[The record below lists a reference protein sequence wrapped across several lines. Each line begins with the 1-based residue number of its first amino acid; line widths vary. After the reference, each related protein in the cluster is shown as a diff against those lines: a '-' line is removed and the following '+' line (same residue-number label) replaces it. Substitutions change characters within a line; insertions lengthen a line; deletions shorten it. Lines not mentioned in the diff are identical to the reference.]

1 MGRIKRPA
9 AGEEPEASYRA
20 LLKESL
26 AFREGLAARYG
37 PVLDAFVRALPIE
50 TLAEK
55 RTAVK
60 AVNGRLRSLGLA
72 IRCPKTGLAAR
83 LVAHPGNHPER
94 GRFQIELL
102 GDPPRRRTVSTPD
115 LPPLELM
122 PEPPEAGADDP
133 P

>member
-1 MGRIKRPA
+1 M
-9 AGEEPEASYRA
+9 
-20 LLKESL
+20 L
-26 AFREGLAARYG
+26 
-37 PVLDAFVRALPIE
+37 VAFVRALPIE

-102 GDPPRRRTVSTPD
+102 GDPPRRRTFSTPD
-115 LPPLELM
+115 PPPLELM
-122 PEPPEAGADDP
+122 PEPPEAGAA
-133 P
+133 